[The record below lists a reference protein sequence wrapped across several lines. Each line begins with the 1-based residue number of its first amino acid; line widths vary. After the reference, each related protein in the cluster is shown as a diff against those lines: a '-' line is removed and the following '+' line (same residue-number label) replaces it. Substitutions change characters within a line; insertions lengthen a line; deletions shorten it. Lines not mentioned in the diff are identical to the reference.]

1 MKKLHLAGT
10 ALLLIALAVG
20 EKTGAQVRET
30 ASVSPLM
37 LVNTRAM
44 RNFVKS
50 YSSAVD
56 ANWQPVKEG
65 GWQVFFIADSIRC
78 RALYSKRGN
87 WLFTLRSYNE
97 NRLPRD
103 VRSIVRS
110 TYYDYAITYIDE
122 VSAPGQATTY
132 LVQIQDE
139 KGIKILQV
147 ADGEME
153 TLRELAKLQ
162 AR

>member
-1 MKKLHLAGT
+1 MKKLHLA
-10 ALLLIALAVG
+10 AAAFLLLALVVG
-20 EKTGAQVRET
+20 QKADAQAPQT
-30 ASVSPLM
+30 VSAGSL
-37 LVNTRAM
+37 LFVNTRAL
-44 RNFVKS
+44 RNFGKS

-56 ANWQPVKEG
+56 AEWQALKDG
-65 GWQVFFIADSIRC
+65 GWQVRFVSDSIRY
-78 RALYSKRGN
+78 RALYSGKGN
-87 WLFTLRSYNE
+87 WLFTIGSYNE

-103 VRSIVRS
+103 VRSIVKT

-122 VSAPGQATTY
+122 VSAPGQPTTY

-139 KGIKILQV
+139 KAIKILQV

-153 TLRELAKLQ
+153 TLRELVKLA